1 MTKHSFYASSDKLN
15 PLFQQHLPQGRVQ
28 ARDYAFFM
36 KKYSFMQQHK
46 KSAPEKKE
54 ENRNNNG

>member
-1 MTKHSFYASSDKLN
+1 MTKRSFYAPADKLN

-36 KKYSFMQQHK
+36 KKFSFMQLHK
-46 KSAPEKKE
+46 QIAPEKKE
-54 ENRNNNG
+54 GNRNNNG